1 MQEKVQLEEKFI
13 KHPRFMNWESYQVFS
28 SVEGSVETLNYLFEI
43 NKNMYAKVMEIIHPM
58 QESRYNMMLYHSEIG
73 MKPIEKNLNT
83 DEVLEELSHLTGV
96 NENELQ

>member
-58 QESRYNMMLYHSEIG
+58 QEIRYNMMLYHSEIG

>member
-43 NKNMYAKVMEIIHPM
+43 NSNMYAKVMELIHPM
-58 QESRYNMMLYHSEIG
+58 QENRYNMMLYHSEIG

>member
-58 QESRYNMMLYHSEIG
+58 QERRYNMMLYHSEIG

>member
-96 NENELQ
+96 NEHELQ